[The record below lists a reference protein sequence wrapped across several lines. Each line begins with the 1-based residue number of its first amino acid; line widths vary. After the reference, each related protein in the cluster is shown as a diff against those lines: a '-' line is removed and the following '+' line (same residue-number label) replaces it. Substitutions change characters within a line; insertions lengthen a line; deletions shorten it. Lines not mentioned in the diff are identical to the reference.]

1 MKEQTWLATYERGYP
16 RKFIKEVTP
25 VKRKSSP
32 PLLFRPATLFL
43 KGRLS
48 PAFLN
53 TLRDLSPCNDGQNGN
68 RQDNRLPWVDG
79 DGSDLNF
86 DEKSI
91 IFTARQLLE
100 LIFYRPVVNK
110 VIVLL

>member
-1 MKEQTWLATYERGYP
+1 MACNLCGALQRSEEGQPAA
-16 RKFIKEVTP
+16 FIPTFYTIS
-25 VKRKSSP
+25 KRQALP
-32 PLLFRPATLFL
+32 CLFFYTLH
-43 KGRLS
+43 
-48 PAFLN
+48 N
-53 TLRDLSPCNDGQNGN
+53 LSPCNDGESES
-68 RQDNRLPWVDG
+68 RQANRLPWVDG

-91 IFTARQLLE
+91 IFTDRQLLE